1 MVQWTLFGKG
11 GVPMADK
18 GSAKEFLLGTQ
29 ASNLWL
35 YTCEACANE
44 KIIPKKYRYTVGS
57 SLIQEVESICDLI
70 EEANLLDTRIPAECE
85 KRVSIQLHALG
96 KLGKMQRKIKR
107 LLESKEY
114 PGVNPGCMDEKRPD
128 GQLYVRQVVRRRQSQ
143 GKQNGCP
150 AVKTTC
156 II

>member
-35 YTCEACANE
+35 YTYEACANE

-114 PGVNPGCMDEKRPD
+114 PGVNPGKAAAWTKNVLTVSYMCAKWYEGDKARVNRTD
-128 GQLYVRQVVRRRQSQ
+128 ARR
-143 GKQNGCP
+143 
-150 AVKTTC
+150 
-156 II
+156 